1 MAAMS
6 ILFADGEIAFGRRV
20 GEYDPNVK

>member
-1 MAAMS
+1 MS

-20 GEYDPNVK
+20 GEYDPDVK